1 MSDIGVGR
9 DQLRAFVERIERLED
24 EVKAINDDKS
34 EVYKEARGNGFDVKV
49 MRKII
54 ADRRKDPNERQEFEA
69 VYDAYAAALGMLPA
83 TRARTETVLMQE
95 PHDEAEGQGGVVEH
109 SSAEGSQALLPS
121 DPVEN
126 KAVGPSVI
134 AAEQSPEP
142 ANVFELKRKPLRPHC
157 LKPDRCGAM
166 GAEHCWTCTK
176 AMNSADGNVA

>member
-54 ADRRKDPNERQEFEA
+54 ADRRKDPSERQEFEA
-69 VYDAYAAALGMLPA
+69 VYDAYAAALGMIDEPA
-83 TRARTETVLMQE
+83 ETPRARARVENTQQIPAQSPQE
-95 PHDEAEGQGGVVEH
+95 P
-109 SSAEGSQALLPS
+109 
-121 DPVEN
+121 
-126 KAVGPSVI
+126 
-134 AAEQSPEP
+134 SPEP

-166 GAEHCWTCTK
+166 GAEHCWSCTK
-176 AMNSADGNVA
+176 AMNEHSADGAA